1 MMDFA
6 PGPWRA
12 TTDGKMGKKN
22 QNKKGRVNMRK
33 TNKMG

>member
-12 TTDGKMGKKN
+12 TTDGKMEKN
-22 QNKKGRVNMRK
+22 QNKKERVNMRK